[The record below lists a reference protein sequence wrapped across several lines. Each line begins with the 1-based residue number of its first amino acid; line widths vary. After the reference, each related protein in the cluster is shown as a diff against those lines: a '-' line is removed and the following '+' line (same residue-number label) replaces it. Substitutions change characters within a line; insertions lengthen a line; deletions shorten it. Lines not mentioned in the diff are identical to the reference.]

1 MEGLLVEV
9 FTGFTDEE
17 INKAASSKLMIRK
30 NFYADITGA
39 LDEIKSVILL
49 NDHVIISIIAA
60 INAGFNVILYGPP
73 GTAKSTISKFIPE
86 LIYGVNCNVHTADSS
101 WNVRK
106 VIGGLSVSYYT
117 DKDDELHEAIKPVDG
132 YITED
137 ILSCY
142 RDHLKTTNFYS
153 TFSIIDEFNRT
164 NMDECLGPMFTAMGS
179 ESKELKLDYNK
190 GFRDNFT
197 SVLVP
202 ESYRIIC
209 NMNKYDRTF
218 TNELS
223 EALSRRFKWIY
234 VGPPSR
240 EEYDTEEELIH
251 NKMFSGPDEKR
262 YQIPEELEDV
272 VLYEELPF
280 FNTFIE
286 PEINY
291 IVNDL
296 REDLEIGT
304 AYKIDTML
312 IAYHYMRI
320 AVGLIE
326 WSKYYEVSVDL
337 LYECENIEN
346 LSNRITNNDVKQQ
359 FVMDINYLINSIVD
373 AALVMTVIP
382 ACESIER
389 VEAIERNKERFNNYS
404 RCIAELERMKMSF

>member
-9 FTGFTDEE
+9 YTGFTDEE
-17 INKAASSKLMIRK
+17 INKAASAKLMIRK
-30 NFYADITGA
+30 NFCSDLTKV

-49 NDHVIISIIAA
+49 DDHVIISIIAA

-73 GTAKSTISKFIPE
+73 GTAKTTISKFIPE

-106 VIGGLSVSYYT
+106 VIGGLSVSYYR
-117 DKDDELHEAIKPVDG
+117 DKDDEVHETIKPVDG

-142 RDHLKTTNFYS
+142 RDHLKTTDFHS

-179 ESKELKLDYNK
+179 ENKELKLDYNK
-190 GFRDNFT
+190 GFRDNFI
-197 SVLVP
+197 SILVP
-202 ESYRIIC
+202 DSYRIIC

-234 VGPPSR
+234 VGPPSSD
-240 EEYDTEEELIH
+240 EYETEEELIH
-251 NKMFSGPDEKR
+251 NKMFSSLDEKE
-262 YQIPEELEDV
+262 YQIPVELENIV
-272 VLYEELPF
+272 PYEKLPF
-280 FNTFIE
+280 FDTFIE
-286 PEINY
+286 TEINY
-291 IVNDL
+291 VVNDL

-304 AYKIDTML
+304 SYKQDTML
-312 IAYHYMRI
+312 IAYHYMMI
-320 AVGLIE
+320 SIGLID
-326 WSKYYEVSVDL
+326 WSKYYEVSPDL
-337 LYECENIEN
+337 LYECENIED
-346 LSNRITNNDVKQQ
+346 LSNRITDNDVKEQ
-359 FVMDINYLINSIVD
+359 FIMDIKFFINSIVD

-382 ACESIER
+382 ACESIEG
-389 VEAIERNKERFNNYS
+389 VEAIERNRKRFSNYS